1 MLISI
6 HINKN
11 FIYIIFFTIVNSIL
25 TYIETQLIEIM
36 KISDIFYNLLSNI
49 SHIFL
54 IIFYFIEI
62 YESKSKSEEEGN
74 ILETIVETINQ
85 FFHIKNIFLIIFC
98 LIFKAIYTYNIIV
111 FENKVKDLE
120 IFDIVILFLMLLEIF
135 ILKKKN
141 FFSSNFVNEC
151 DFYYINLLSDFKS

>member
-62 YESKSKSEEEGN
+62 YESKSKSEEEGK
-74 ILETIVETINQ
+74 ILETTDEKINQ